1 MTVSVRTI
9 EEDDHE
15 ALNALHRSVGWPQ
28 RSPAGWR
35 WLWDNPARVEAGKPA
50 GWLLVDD
57 DDDTPCGM
65 TGNFV
70 QRFHYGTGV
79 LHGASAFSVIV
90 SPRARGQSARL
101 LGRFADQTNLF
112 ARYVLNANP
121 ASSPIYGRH
130 GMQAWPTSIHDLKL
144 SWRVDTLACARGRV
158 LRQVHGLTPGLIDA
172 ARERLMNGRLVN
184 PERLT
189 LPPGVAVVSD
199 LGDRSRFGDFWN
211 ALKAEGRLIADRSPA
226 TLRWRLSDPDLTLR
240 PILLAFNAGK
250 AITGFAMAMVAKG
263 NAIEAPVLEIIDLI
277 ALKDDPRAI
286 PALMEALLTNARG
299 LGAAK
304 VRLQVVNDDL
314 IRRLGPLAASA
325 RREGGWGHG
334 HVRFEP
340 GTAGI
345 ETWAPTPFD
354 GDYGLC
360 LRPVPMPAWRDRAAA

>member
-35 WLWDNPARVEAGKPA
+35 WLWDNPARLEAGAPA

-57 DDDTPCGM
+57 DDGAPCGM

-70 QRFHYGTGV
+70 QRFHRGTTV

-90 SPRARGQSARL
+90 RPRARGQSRRL
-101 LGRFADQTNLF
+101 LDRFADQAALF
-112 ARYVLNANP
+112 ARYVLNANS

-130 GMQAWPTSIHDLKL
+130 GMAAWPPRTHALKL

-158 LRQVHGLTPGLIDA
+158 LRQVHGLTPALIDA
-172 ARERLMNGRLVN
+172 ARERLMNDRLVD
-184 PERLT
+184 PTRLS

-199 LGDRSRFGDFWN
+199 LGDRSRFGDFWT

-240 PILLAFNAGK
+240 PVLLAFNAGK

-263 NAIEAPVLEIIDLI
+263 NAIEPPVLEILDLI
-277 ALKDDPRAI
+277 ALEDDQRAI
-286 PALMEALLTNARG
+286 PALMEALMTNARA

-304 VRLQVVNDDL
+304 VRIQMVNDDL
-314 IRRLGPLAASA
+314 VRRLGPLAASA

-334 HVRFEP
+334 HARFEP
-340 GTAGI
+340 GTTGL

-360 LRPVPMPAWRDRAAA
+360 LRPVPTPACAARRAA